1 MLIKPFLD
9 AWKRPFDF
17 KGVTS
22 RTDYWNFVFISWLI
36 NFASTYL
43 VKFLE
48 IFTTY
53 DEEGIVNNAF
63 GNFIAFPIL
72 TIIVLFGFGS
82 IPVSISVCIR
92 RIRDTGKNWLWI
104 FVPIYNIYLLFQPS
118 KAELTSIEEG

>member
-22 RTDYWNFVFISWLI
+22 RTDYWNFVLISWLI
-36 NFASTYL
+36 NFAGKL
-43 VKFLE
+43 LLDFLE

-53 DEEGIVNNAF
+53 DDQGLIDGGIGAIIGV
-63 GNFIAFPIL
+63 PVSLIL
-72 TIIVLFGFGS
+72 VLIGLGS
-82 IPVSISVCIR
+82 IPVSLSVFVR
-92 RIRDTGKNWLWI
+92 RIRDTGKHWSWI

-118 KAELTSIEEG
+118 KAQLTSIEEE

>member
-36 NFASTYL
+36 NFACKL
-43 VKFLE
+43 LEKFLE

-53 DEEGIVNNAF
+53 DDQGMVNNAF
-63 GNFIAFPIL
+63 GNFIAGPIYL
-72 TIIVLFGFGS
+72 VIVLIGLGA
-82 IPVSISVCIR
+82 IPVSLSVFVR
-92 RIRDTGKNWLWI
+92 RIRDTGKHWSWI
-104 FVPIYNIYLLFQPS
+104 FVPIYNVYLLFQPS
-118 KAELTSIEEG
+118 KATLPSSESE

>member
-36 NFASTYL
+36 NFVGTYL
-43 VKFLE
+43 FKIIE

-53 DEEGIVNNAF
+53 DDQGMVNNAF
-63 GNFIAFPIL
+63 GNFVGFPISVV
-72 TIIVLFGFGS
+72 IVLIGFGS

-118 KAELTSIEEG
+118 KAQLTSIEEE